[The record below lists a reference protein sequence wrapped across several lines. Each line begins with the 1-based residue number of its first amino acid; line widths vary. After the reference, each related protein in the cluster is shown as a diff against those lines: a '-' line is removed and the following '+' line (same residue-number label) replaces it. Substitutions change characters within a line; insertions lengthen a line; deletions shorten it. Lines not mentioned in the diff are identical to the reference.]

1 MGTGLKSFQ
10 DRLRRLPQMV
20 REELGRGAVEGAEEV
35 ADTIRSLAPVEDGD
49 LRASVAVT
57 GPGQSTPAHSYPGG
71 SFLVPD
77 NAAAVTVGNSDV
89 RYPHLVEFGTV
100 KTPAQP
106 FFFPGIRLSKSAAAA
121 KIKAGIRRAVRGQS

>member
-10 DRLRRLPQMV
+10 DRLRGLPHLV
-20 REELGRGAVEGAEEV
+20 RDALGRGAVEAAEEV
-35 ADTIRSLAPVEDGD
+35 ADTIRALVPVDEGK
-49 LRASVAVT
+49 LRASVEVT

-71 SFLVPD
+71 AFLVPD

-100 KTPAQP
+100 KTAAQP
-106 FFFPGIRLSKSAAAA
+106 FFFPGYRLAKSGAAA
-121 KIKAGIRRAVRGQS
+121 KIKAGIRRAVRGGA

>member
-10 DRLRRLPQMV
+10 DRLRGLPHLV
-20 REELGRGAVEGAEEV
+20 REALGRSAVEAAEEV
-35 ADTIRSLAPVEDGD
+35 AETVRALVPVDEGK
-49 LRASVAVT
+49 LRASVEVT
-57 GPGQSTPAHSYPGG
+57 GPGQSTPAYGYPGG

-100 KTPAQP
+100 KTAAQP
-106 FFFPGIRLSKSAAAA
+106 FFFPGCRLSKQAAAA
-121 KIKAGIRRAVRGQS
+121 KIKAGIRRAVRGGA